1 MLKFIPNI
9 FRSKDKYADS
19 GMSFGVEIPEKT
31 REELFDKAVNDVVKR
46 ELRKILYK
54 EMAELCYSPE
64 QISQTEIAS
73 RRTQKGEDINTTAI
87 VFPHAVFAPRGYRL
101 DSGCFGLTFNM
112 DLFLDRL
119 IEGEL

>member
-1 MLKFIPNI
+1 MLKFIPKI
-9 FRSKDKYADS
+9 FRSKEKYAQS
-19 GMSFGVEIPEKT
+19 GMSFAVEIPEKT
-31 REELFDKAVNDVVKR
+31 KEELFDKAVKGVVKE
-46 ELRKILYK
+46 ELRKLLLK

-73 RRTQKGEDINTTAI
+73 RRTQKGEDISTTVKLFPKAI
-87 VFPHAVFAPRGYRL
+87 FAPSGYRL